1 LRYRYYKVINS
12 DEFTWDVSGNASF
25 NSNKFTN
32 FAGFVQTGGLNGQD
46 YQVLTLD
53 DTNDKPLYSYN
64 LYNGWV

>member
-32 FAGFVQTGGLNGQD
+32 FAGFVSNRRFKWSGLSGAYTD
-46 YQVLTLD
+46 Y
-53 DTNDKPLYSYN
+53 YE
-64 LYNGWV
+64 